1 MDSHENDIVLGSHE
15 AIIIEDRIGETTTTT
30 SVRVGG
36 TTNRFEKLLISKD
49 LLSRAYSQSRQAVT
63 FGKNVLAEIETRS
76 TRSSFTLE
84 NGDSKGAIKPA
95 YFAAKALT
103 GVAFSPS
110 DSTALTNSN
119 APTIGTES
127 NENVPSG
134 EPTKDA
140 SAGASP
146 SNSASPTP
154 TYSDAP
160 TTSTSLTNS
169 NAPTIGTESNE
180 NVPSGEPTKDA
191 SAGAS
196 PSNSASP
203 TPTYS
208 DVPTTSTSPTNSI
221 SPTDSTSTTNGTDGS
236 DVKSSS
242 SFYNLLFST
251 LLFIII
257 IVCLVKKCI
266 VTPSTDER
274 YTRVPQGDMGD
285 VSKQHS
291 VYSCFMMMAMTEID
305 HDYFIISLHTFLSQT
320 FQRCF
325 QIGDNAFFSLQNLRI
340 T

>member
-36 TTNRFEKLLISKD
+36 TTNRFEKLLILKD
-49 LLSRAYSQSRQAVT
+49 LLSRAYSQS

-146 SNSASPTP
+146 SNSASLTP
-154 TYSDAP
+154 TYSDA
-160 TTSTSLTNS
+160 
-169 NAPTIGTESNE
+169 
-180 NVPSGEPTKDA
+180 
-191 SAGAS
+191 
-196 PSNSASP
+196 
-203 TPTYS
+203 
-208 DVPTTSTSPTNSI
+208 PTTSTSPTNSI

>member
-36 TTNRFEKLLISKD
+36 TTNRFEKLLILKD

-110 DSTALTNSN
+110 DSTA
-119 APTIGTES
+119 
-127 NENVPSG
+127 
-134 EPTKDA
+134 
-140 SAGASP
+140 
-146 SNSASPTP
+146 
-154 TYSDAP
+154 
-160 TTSTSLTNS
+160 LTNS